1 MRRTFDVALPLS
13 FTKLLI
19 HLGVAKYLPGV
30 QHRLNG
36 GADFLRY
43 YSNRLLLSPLDQLP
57 DAASFVERHAPDVL
71 DLALGVPAFDATHVS
86 TRFPADNRDW
96 PPISGLP
103 ELRAAVAS
111 KLLNDNCV
119 AVDPEHE
126 VLISAGA
133 LGAVQTVLDAFVNVG
148 DRVVLFDPTAP
159 LYPLLAPT
167 RGARLQWLATW
178 MEDGRTRFRLDQL
191 ARALSNARLLILTS
205 PSNHPTGGVVAVEDL
220 EQIVWW
226 ANRQDV
232 LILSDEVFER
242 FHHDHEPV
250 SIASLPGAR
259 ERTLTVGSV
268 SKGHGLASARVG
280 WIAGHRHLVQPCLAT
295 AALRTPF
302 VPAVCQQMALAA
314 LQNDPAPVDDWR
326 DELAARRRYVFER
339 LRSLELSAGWPAGAF
354 FFWISVWEL
363 GLSGREFAEA
373 LLREHKVRVAPG
385 DLFGPSGVG
394 YIRLSYAIDEG
405 RLQEALNRLASFVEG
420 LRGREQASV
429 MKRAA

>member
-1 MRRTFDVALPLS
+1 LRTAVAA
-13 FTKLLI
+13 KLL
-19 HLGVAKYLPGV
+19 
-30 QHRLNG
+30 
-36 GADFLRY
+36 D
-43 YSNRLLLSPLDQLP
+43 
-57 DAASFVERHAPDVL
+57 
-71 DLALGVPAFDATHVS
+71 
-86 TRFPADNRDW
+86 
-96 PPISGLP
+96 
-103 ELRAAVAS
+103 
-111 KLLNDNCV
+111 DNCV

-133 LGAVQTVLDAFVNVG
+133 LGAVQTVLDAFVNAG
-148 DRVVLFDPTAP
+148 DNVVLLDPTAP
-159 LYPLLAPT
+159 LYSPLART
-167 RGARLQWLATW
+167 RGARLRWLTTW

-191 ARALSNARLLILTS
+191 ARALGKARLLILAS
-205 PSNHPTGGVVAVEDL
+205 PGNPTGGVVAPEDL

-226 ANRQDV
+226 ANRRDV

-259 ERTLTVGSV
+259 ERTLTIGSV

-280 WIAGHRHLVQPCLAT
+280 WIAGHRHLLQPCLAT

-314 LQNDPAPVDDWR
+314 LQDDPGSDEMR

-339 LRSLELSAGWPAGAF
+339 LRNLELNAPWPAGAF
-354 FFWISVWEL
+354 FFWIPVWEL
-363 GLSGREFAEA
+363 GLSGRAFAEA
-373 LLREHKVRVAPG
+373 LLREQKVRVTPG

-405 RLQEALNRLASFVEG
+405 RLQEALNRLATFVEG
-420 LRGREQASV
+420 LRGREQA
-429 MKRAA
+429 KALQRAA